1 MAAQDYDL
9 GHRGKIGFHE
19 FLRMFRRHLL
29 DLQVGP
35 PHPRTSCPVL
45 PHALLVCFFDN
56 RWWLGVP
63 FTLQLPIIPVLYC
76 CRWHSSRVSCMTS
89 SVWGRL

>member
-1 MAAQDYDL
+1 MAGCVSAQEYDL

-35 PHPRTSCPVL
+35 PHPHTSCSVRSKGSL
-45 PHALLVCFFDN
+45 DYFFHGC
-56 RWWLGVP
+56 RWLGALCT
-63 FTLQLPIIPVLYC
+63 FLLPTIPA
-76 CRWHSSRVSCMTS
+76 
-89 SVWGRL
+89 